1 MSADIQQ
8 WIAIADGGLET
19 AQRELRAR
27 KNPNYNSACFH
38 SQQCAEKYLKGFM
51 VQNEIPFRKIH
62 DLRELSEAILVKY
75 PEFNLI
81 SDLLAELNPLAV
93 ATRYPGYNAT
103 RELAKD
109 AVRATRQV
117 RAFIRSRMGLPTEK

>member
-1 MSADIQQ
+1 MNASVRD
-8 WIAIADGGLET
+8 WIDKAEGDLVT

-51 VQNEIPFRKIH
+51 LHNNLPIRKIH
-62 DLRELSEAILVKY
+62 DLRELSETIMQRF
-75 PEFNLI
+75 PEIDLI

-93 ATRYPGYNAT
+93 ATRYPGFDAT
-103 RELAKD
+103 RQIAKD
-109 AVRATRQV
+109 AVRAAQQV
-117 RAFIRSRMGLPTEK
+117 RTFIRSRMGLPSG